1 MSRTRRRLIFLG
13 VLLLLGGG
21 LVAGGIILISASSSL
36 TLTTSVPVTVNASDQ
51 FAAVG
56 ADNSPSL
63 ASDPVSPDHLAVA
76 VRIDR
81 PDFNCAVYAS
91 ADRGKTW
98 RRGQLTM
105 PTGATGCYTPALA
118 FSSSGDL
125 DVAFLGLATGGETT
139 TGTYLARSTDGGLS
153 FAPPVQVAGPDTLQ
167 PRVVVDGRR
176 VWVSWL
182 DAGPVTQ
189 RPLLGLSLK
198 RDNPL
203 MLASSSDGGATF
215 ATPVRVNPPS
225 RRRVTGAAMTVL
237 NGTLLVTYMD
247 LGADTADYDG
257 TSTSPYPGA
266 VKLVV
271 AGSADGGRT
280 VQELS
285 VAEPAL
291 RLVSVMPVYLP
302 PTAAFAADPSRQQL
316 YLAYQD
322 GTTPGGAILMRR
334 STDGGHTWQPS
345 VRLDSGAGT
354 DRRLPALNV
363 APTGRIDC
371 AYYVLD
377 TSVQPAVGTVGL
389 VTSSDGGAH
398 FDVERD
404 VLAQSFTP
412 AAAPTEPRSQQP
424 DLGDRLG
431 LASETQWAVLSWADS
446 HRAGDLTRQ
455 VVASM
460 AVDIRPKGLSLTVA
474 IGATRGRHQDTAS
487 SVRPS

>member
-1 MSRTRRRLIFLG
+1 MSRTRRRLIFFG
-13 VLLLLGGG
+13 LLLVLGGG
-21 LVAGGIILISASSSL
+21 LVAGGIVLISASSSL
-36 TLTTSVPVTVNASDQ
+36 TLTTSVPVTINASDQ

-76 VRIDR
+76 VRVDR
-81 PDFNCAVYAS
+81 PDFTCAVYAS

-98 RRGQLTM
+98 RKGQLTM
-105 PTGATGCYTPALA
+105 PTGSTGCYTPALA
-118 FSSSGDL
+118 FSGNGDL
-125 DVAFLGLATGGETT
+125 DVAFLGLATGGDTT

-167 PRVVVDGRR
+167 PRLAVDGRR

-189 RPLLGLSLK
+189 RPLLGLALK

-203 MLASSSDGGATF
+203 MLASSTDGGATF
-215 ATPVRVNPPS
+215 AAPVRINPPS
-225 RRRVTGAAMTVL
+225 RPHVTGAALAVL
-237 NGTLLVTYMD
+237 GGNLLISYMD
-247 LGADTADYDG
+247 LRADRGDYDG
-257 TSTSPYPGA
+257 TSTSPYPGT
-266 VKLVV
+266 VQLVV

-280 VQELS
+280 VQEIS
-285 VAEPAL
+285 VAVPAL
-291 RLVSVMPVYLP
+291 RLVNVMPVYLP
-302 PTAAFAADPSRQQL
+302 PTPALAADASRQQL

-322 GTTPGGAILMRR
+322 GSTPGGAILVQR
-334 STDGGHTWQPS
+334 SADGGHSWQAA
-345 VRLDSGAGT
+345 VRVDSGAGT
-354 DRRLPALNV
+354 ERRLPALGV
-363 APTGRIDC
+363 APSGRVDC
-371 AYYVLD
+371 VYYVLD
-377 TSVQPAVGTVGL
+377 SSVRPAVGTVGL
-389 VTSSDGGAH
+389 VTSTDGGAH

-404 VLAQSFTP
+404 LLTQSFTP

-431 LASETQWAVLSWADS
+431 VASGAQWAVLSWADS

-474 IGATRGRHQDTAS
+474 IGAPRGRHQDTAS
-487 SVRPS
+487 SVQPS